1 MKQEDTKQKILDK
14 ALELFS
20 SRGYDAVSVG
30 EIAQAV
36 GIKAPSLYNHFPSK
50 QAIFDALVESVA
62 AQYTR
67 DTDQISIHVQNAPQ
81 DIPVFT
87 AITEDA
93 LFDKV
98 RQIFEYSLHNETIR
112 RFRRMMTIEQFRSPE
127 LSRLY
132 TERYITRVVRYH
144 AGLFESLIA
153 AARKSADAG
162 AFVCFTSHHPPW
174 HLRPRART
182 GGRVLREAAR
192 ACGSLLPHLQP
203 VGKRQSISKRNTS
216 MKKRNFTLL
225 WLALCILPTAMLQLR
240 GRIRSTAVR
249 KTVLCLLAAVTAMLV
264 VGRLIS
270 GVHWLSDIL
279 GSVFLSAGLVLLYAF
294 ICPEDS
300 PSNA

>member
-98 RQIFEYSLHNETIR
+98 RQIFEYSLHNETIS

-127 LSRLY
+127 LAALY
-132 TERYITRVVRYH
+132 SARYVERVVRYH
-144 AGLFESLIA
+144 AGIFRALIA
-153 AARKSADAG
+153 AGEIAAEDPDA
-162 AFVCFTSHHPPW
+162 
-174 HLRPRART
+174 L
-182 GGRVLREAAR
+182 
-192 ACGSLLPHLQP
+192 
-203 VGKRQSISKRNTS
+203 
-216 MKKRNFTLL
+216 
-225 WLALCILPTAMLQLR
+225 AMLYVAPVLTLIGVCDRQPEREGECLQKLR
-240 GRIRSTAVR
+240 THVRLFFRMVHSGRS
-249 KTVLCLLAAVTAMLV
+249 
-264 VGRLIS
+264 
-270 GVHWLSDIL
+270 
-279 GSVFLSAGLVLLYAF
+279 
-294 ICPEDS
+294 
-300 PSNA
+300 